1 MSSSKAGCTLELL
14 GTSRVSDVGLE
25 LRLTTCWT
33 CALLNI
39 NTSLVTGLTS
49 NKEAFLLLKLF

>member
-1 MSSSKAGCTLELL
+1 MCPSKAGCTLELL

-25 LRLTTCWT
+25 LRLTTC